1 VEAAVRSCGNPCV
14 VGFDP
19 TPDSLPR
26 SLRRKSRSPASLA
39 EAYLAFARMVVRGT
53 RGVVPG
59 LKVQVACFERLGWR
73 GVRAYERTVE
83 AARDAGLLVIGD
95 VKRGDVPHTAAHYAA
110 AHLARGGADAVTVHP
125 FLGPDSLVPFL
136 EALAGG
142 TRGLF
147 VLVRT
152 SNAESTAVQ
161 GTALDRGSL
170 CSRVAR
176 LVHRLGSS
184 YRGRNGWSAVG
195 AVVGATHPAEVG
207 PLRRRMPRAPFL
219 VPGMGVQGGRPRDIL
234 PAFDRSGFG
243 ALVVASRR
251 VLDPCREARDPERS
265 LAEASRAFAGE
276 VAEALRLRGDGA
288 GSRA

>member
-1 VEAAVRSCGNPCV
+1 MEAAVRSCGNPCV

-26 SLRRKSRSPASLA
+26 SLRRKSRSPAGLA
-39 EAYLAFARMVVRGT
+39 DAYLAFARMVLGAA

-110 AHLARGGADAVTVHP
+110 AHLSRGGADAVTVHP

-136 EALAGG
+136 DALADG
-142 TRGLF
+142 TRGVF

-152 SNAESTAVQ
+152 SNAGSATVQ

-170 CSRVAR
+170 CSRLAR
-176 LVHRLGSS
+176 LVHRLGLR

-195 AVVGATHPAEVG
+195 AVVGATHPAELG
-207 PLRRRMPRAPFL
+207 PLRRRMPRSPFL
-219 VPGMGVQGGRPRDIL
+219 VPGMGAQGGRP
-234 PAFDRSGFG
+234 
-243 ALVVASRR
+243 
-251 VLDPCREARDPERS
+251 
-265 LAEASRAFAGE
+265 
-276 VAEALRLRGDGA
+276 
-288 GSRA
+288 